1 MKRIEQLMKGLAAQR
16 PIFHSEA
23 DFQFALAWEIQKRNP
38 TLQVRLERPFEGESD
53 SRRRLDIFVKSKSD
67 YALAIELKYL
77 TKKFEDEI
85 EGEEFSL
92 QNQSASAIRR
102 YNVVKDIER
111 LETIVFQKPLAYA
124 GLAIVLTNDGGY
136 WNKPRKKNT
145 IDAAFRLDTDRKYLP
160 SGKLSWSK
168 DTSEGTKD
176 GREDDIH
183 LKHEYRIGWKKYP
196 GGYGFR
202 YLAIPVG
209 ENEAIDRLG
218 LGEMLA

>member
-23 DFQFALAWEIQKRNP
+23 DFQFALAWEIQERNP

-92 QNQSASAIRR
+92 QNQSASRHSAIQCRER
-102 YNVVKDIER
+102 Y
-111 LETIVFQKPLAYA
+111 
-124 GLAIVLTNDGGY
+124 
-136 WNKPRKKNT
+136 
-145 IDAAFRLDTDRKYLP
+145 
-160 SGKLSWSK
+160 
-168 DTSEGTKD
+168 
-176 GREDDIH
+176 
-183 LKHEYRIGWKKYP
+183 
-196 GGYGFR
+196 
-202 YLAIPVG
+202 
-209 ENEAIDRLG
+209 
-218 LGEMLA
+218 